1 MPDANN
7 YQPWHRY
14 RDAITASAKLSPE
27 NGDKALR
34 LLDDA
39 IALAI
44 SEHENRWVLTL
55 SHHAAVIS
63 GFLGKAELVKR
74 YYQQSLSFNPEN
86 SRALCGLAKVAKEQ
100 GEVELAKHYACR
112 CHKALLNGDD
122 FLKEA
127 QLELL
132 LKHWP
137 SDVSSTSPAQMIALL
152 GAVDEARV
160 TNAQSV
166 KPKPGDT
173 VVLIEVPPG
182 MLDDLPPED
191 QQAINEVVGK
201 PILLSE
207 YDEAGRAELGF
218 KDSSGTFHYIYVAP
232 EFISP
237 VE

>member
-1 MPDANN
+1 MPDASN
-7 YQPWHRY
+7 YQPWHRF
-14 RDAITASAKLSPE
+14 RDAISSSAKLSPE
-27 NGDKALR
+27 DGDKALR

-39 IALAI
+39 IELAI

-63 GFLGKAELVKR
+63 NFLGKAELVKR
-74 YYQQSLSFNPEN
+74 YYQQSLASNPDN
-86 SRALCGLAKVAKEQ
+86 SRALYGLAIVAKQQ
-100 GEVELAKHYACR
+100 GELELAKDYAVR
-112 CHKALLNGDD
+112 CHKALLSGDD
-122 FLKEA
+122 FLRDA

-137 SDVSSTSPAQMIALL
+137 SDLSGTSPEQTTEVL
-152 GAVDEARV
+152 GAVYTTGA
-160 TNAQSV
+160 TNAQNI

-201 PILLSE
+201 PIPLRE

-218 KDSSGTFHYIYVAP
+218 KDSSGTFHYIYVDPA
-232 EFISP
+232 FINP
-237 VE
+237 VD